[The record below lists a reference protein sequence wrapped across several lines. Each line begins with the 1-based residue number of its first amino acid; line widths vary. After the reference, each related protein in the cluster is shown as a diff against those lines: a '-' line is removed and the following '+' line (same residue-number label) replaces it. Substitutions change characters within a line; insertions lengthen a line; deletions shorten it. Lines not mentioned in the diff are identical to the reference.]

1 MCSVFA
7 ADSMGP
13 YLTFGAGAQ
22 GTPALRPIVW
32 VYVIEIFVVGSK
44 NARILKQSA
53 KWPFKIIQGH

>member
-1 MCSVFA
+1 
-7 ADSMGP
+7 MGP